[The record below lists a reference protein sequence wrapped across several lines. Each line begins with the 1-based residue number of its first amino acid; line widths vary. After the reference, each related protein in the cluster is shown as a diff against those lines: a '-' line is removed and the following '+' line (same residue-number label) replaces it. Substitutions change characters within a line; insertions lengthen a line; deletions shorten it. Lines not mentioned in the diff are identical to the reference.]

1 MVNNIR
7 NNAISEIPAKE
18 GLNVLNKIKNA
29 EITKKRSYTPKQ
41 KELSNLFNDLL
52 LDAVLIN
59 KTLKSKIQEDNT
71 LISSKDEK
79 DNENENENDKNENDK
94 SLISSKDDDETMN
107 QKNKDVIK
115 QLNDI
120 LDEIKII

>member
-1 MVNNIR
+1 MVNDIR

-59 KTLKSKIQEDNT
+59 KTLKSKSQEDNT